1 MNNIKNHKLYIE
13 QVFRDL
19 SEIAFFNTF
28 LKDNANY
35 FLLKD
40 TRALT
45 KIGIHSCLKCDCEWS
60 DTVKPAISYNFPREF
75 FKAFEYKDEMVI
87 SHSIVSP
94 ITQKE
99 YDAAVEKQ
107 NPEKLC
113 SYIGDIYNFNAVCET
128 CDTIYNNLYEKNRNF
143 TISNKRHVALLVE
156 KASYFKYYREQQITY
171 LISKILKMKKKKS
184 ISDQDWALFENIRNK
199 LKDDNLLNIR
209 KKLFSRQKMLLSCME
224 DKITHNICRI
234 KPKLN
239 IMFTDYYNIQE
250 DPYILINAFDCYH
263 ESYVIM
269 SYKTGI
275 EKEKYDIIKKD
286 IIDRINK
293 LDFTDMI
300 LKDKYFIKK

>member
-19 SEIAFFNTF
+19 SEIPFFNTF

-40 TRALT
+40 TTALT

-171 LISKILKMKKKKS
+171 LISKILKMKKNKS

-199 LKDDNLLNIR
+199 LKNDNLFNIR